1 MIDNAKKNMIIIT
14 VLVMLC
20 FVFLL
25 GDPSRAEKKDDLFN
39 EILRK
44 TNSNTVEYGI
54 KEVFLTESNREK
66 IVNDFLKGLNVY
78 DGWNST
84 VLKNNKVYCVE
95 FGKNDINGYIE
106 ITQYQNYNAVT
117 INITKKDN
125 VNNLNKLKDIL
136 RQCIPEIKTNDMI
149 FLYLKAKLPEDDIN
163 LYNNKALEILKNYG
177 ALNINTIKLENGYST
192 TAYTKQYDTMQND
205 GKPMDFNYAVCRY
218 SSGSYIIIGTPEISV
233 TY

>member
-1 MIDNAKKNMIIIT
+1 MRKNMITIT
-14 VLVMLC
+14 ILLILC
-20 FVFLL
+20 LLFLL
-25 GDPSRAEKKDDLFN
+25 GDPSRAEKKGDLFN

-44 TNSNTVEYGI
+44 TNSSTVEYGI
-54 KEVFLTESNREK
+54 KEVFTTDSDKEK
-66 IVNDFLKGLNVY
+66 IVDNFIRGLGLY

-95 FGKNDINGYIE
+95 FGKNYINGYIE
-106 ITQYQNYNAVT
+106 IIQYENHNVVT

-125 VNNLNKLKDIL
+125 DNNLNELKDML
-136 RQCIPEIKTNDMI
+136 KQCIPEIKTNDMI
-149 FLYLKAKLPEDDIN
+149 FLYLKAKLLEDDIN
-163 LYNNKALEILKNYG
+163 LYNNEVLEILKNYR
-177 ALNINTIKLENGYST
+177 ASNINTIKLENGYST
-192 TAYTKQYDTMQND
+192 TAYTRQYNAMQNN